1 MASMMVNPTVQAKFN
16 NAKGSLPMRLDVD
29 TSAADACMTMGL
41 ELIKN
46 PDALLKDSDDYNS
59 PAFVSAWD
67 DVLTEFRNDSGYSVA
82 DAMNDLENVLTSGL

>member
-1 MASMMVNPTVQAKFN
+1 MMVNPTVQANFN

-29 TSAADACMTMGL
+29 TSAADACMKMGL

-59 PAFVSAWD
+59 PAFVNAWD

-82 DAMNDLENVLTSGL
+82 DAMDDLENVLTSGL